1 MLNIRNVSLNRSIE
15 MEPRN
20 MGFDGLCFS
29 SVLWSGAM
37 VGSASSTGSSGE
49 QAHSLNLAQG
59 RTFENDVSVVARF
72 WWVD

>member
-1 MLNIRNVSLNRSIE
+1 
-15 MEPRN
+15 

-59 RTFENDVSVVARF
+59 WTFENDVSVVARF